1 MGFKWSKFGKLTGS
15 CEDGRYLYITNDN
28 GENRKISI
36 SKYSSTIAGIRK
48 KIALLDD
55 KHCIIRTSQN
65 TGDWSEEIWFSEI
78 SIDGSY
84 QGIDEPVH
92 EVETDFE
99 SPEELSKKLEIAN
112 NTIAEQESIIEKQ
125 DKSLRAKND
134 KINAKD
140 EKIQDEIAKNN
151 QLQNELAEKD
161 LEISKLRAEINDE
174 FNSLPHKQKNK
185 IELESKQLQELI
197 EIGDMRDFEVRRN
210 SHPRRE
216 LAFRIGIKLPE
227 TKSRVAMK
235 ILQHVDKNN
244 WACEL
249 LDYNKKA
256 LVSIGHENRKGFFVK
271 SFRNTNTG
279 WFEAVKIATGKP
291 DSYFKD
297 SLSHSLDELVEI
309 YNKVISKLV

>member
-1 MGFKWSKFGKLTGS
+1 MGFRWSKFGKLSGTY
-15 CEDGRYLYITNDN
+15 EDGRYLYITNNN

-36 SKYSSTIAGIRK
+36 NKYSSTIPLIRK
-48 KIALLDD
+48 KIALLND

-78 SIDGSY
+78 SLDGSY

-92 EVETDFE
+92 EEETDFE
-99 SPEELSKKLEIAN
+99 TPEELSKKLEIAN
-112 NTIAEQESIIEKQ
+112 NTIAEQKNIIETQ
-125 DKSLRAKND
+125 DKSLKTKDD
-134 KINAKD
+134 KIKAKD

-161 LEISKLRAEINDE
+161 LEISKLRAEINHE
-174 FNSLPHKQKNK
+174 FNNLPHKQKNK
-185 IELESKQLQELI
+185 IELESKQLQSLI

-216 LAFRIGIKLPE
+216 LAFRIGIELPE

-235 ILQHVDKNN
+235 ILQHVDRNN
-244 WACEL
+244 WICEL
-249 LDYNKKA
+249 LDYNVKA
-256 LVSIGHENRKGFFVK
+256 LVSIGHENRGFFVK
-271 SFRNTNTG
+271 SFRNTNAG

-309 YNKVISKLV
+309 FKKVSSKLV